1 MANEGMFALGICVL
15 IAVCGLILCCL
26 KKSHEDAKGPRHHVP
41 SGVLQ
46 KRYKM
51 DPLTK
56 ARLIELYGAF
66 RAKFQEIDELELRKK
81 ARVDQDV
88 ATLNHAPYVNQG
100 VKRAKEPLTVDEIKA
115 LKLTANAELDQIDGL
130 IKEMK
135 GVDLKKTISY
145 SRMSLNLDE
154 HDTKWS
160 ADAEPRDQRSPS
172 DFDFE
177 DVGMTGMSPMGGGRT
192 LAQVQAGLPADDP
205 LAGPALAD
213 QA

>member
-1 MANEGMFALGICVL
+1 MANEGMLALGICFL
-15 IAVCGLILCCL
+15 AAVCGLILCYL

-66 RAKFQEIDELELRKK
+66 RAKFQEIEELERRKK

-115 LKLTANAELDQIDGL
+115 LSVTAKAELDQIDDL
-130 IKEMK
+130 IKAMK
-135 GVDLKKTISY
+135 SVDLKKKIKY
-145 SRMSLNLDE
+145 SSMTLGLEE

-160 ADAEPRDQRSPS
+160 PDAPPREERSPS
-172 DFDFE
+172 DFEFD
-177 DVGMTGMSPMGGGRT
+177 DVGMTGVGPMGGGRT
-192 LAQVQAGLPADDP
+192 LAQVQAGLPAEEV
-205 LAGPALAD
+205 
-213 QA
+213 

>member
-1 MANEGMFALGICVL
+1 
-15 IAVCGLILCCL
+15 
-26 KKSHEDAKGPRHHVP
+26 
-41 SGVLQ
+41 
-46 KRYKM
+46 M

-66 RAKFQEIDELELRKK
+66 RAKFQEIEELERRKK

-115 LKLTANAELDQIDGL
+115 LKLTANAELDHIDGL

-135 GVDLKKTISY
+135 SVDLKKTISY
-145 SRMSLNLDE
+145 SRMSLNLEE

-160 ADAEPRDQRSPS
+160 PDAEPRDERSPS

-192 LAQVQAGLPADDP
+192 LAQVQAGLPADEV
-205 LAGPALAD
+205 
-213 QA
+213 